1 MFIGGE
7 ILSSVEFL
15 NRGFDQVE
23 STGMVQPMVGRQPP
37 LSSLP
42 VLAAIYC
49 IPVVVGF
56 IVYRVKSHRW
66 WGWVVGVMA
75 GIGTFFGM
83 VIVDVMAVM
92 HMVQLL
98 MERLHDNPRRDRLSP
113 VGFR

>member
-7 ILSSVEFL
+7 IWSSIEFL
-15 NRGFDQVE
+15 NHGFDQAE
-23 STGMVQPMVGRQPP
+23 STRMAQPMVDRQSP

-56 IVYRVKSHRW
+56 IVYRAKSHRW
-66 WGWVVGVMA
+66 WGWIVGVMA

-83 VIVDVMAVM
+83 VIVDITAVM
-92 HMVQLL
+92 SVVQLL
-98 MERLHDNPRRDRLSP
+98 MERLN
-113 VGFR
+113 G